1 MKQRFISSVQIIS
14 LLSLTTVCL
23 SGQSFPGKPKII
35 RCRSLEKET
44 FSCWWKPGSDGGLP
58 TNYSLFYSKDSE
70 EKIYE
75 CPDYRTSGPNS
86 CYFDKKHT
94 NHRTTYNIT
103 VMATNEIG
111 SNSSDPQY
119 VDVTC
124 IVQPD
129 SPVDLSLETKTAAG
143 ITYLC
148 AKWFPPPLANVSSNW
163 HAYHYEL
170 RLKPEEEEEWET
182 IPVGV
187 QTQYEVMRLNAGLK
201 YGVQVR
207 CMLDCGEWSEWSP
220 ERQIQ
225 IPSGQ
230 SPPEKPAII
239 KCRSPEKETFTCW
252 WKPGSD
258 GGHPTNYTLLYSK
271 EGEEQIYECP
281 DYRTAGPNSCYFD
294 KKHTSFWTI
303 YNITVKATNKMGS
316 NISDPHYVDVT
327 YIVQP
332 DPPVNVTLE
341 LKKPINRKPYL
352 VLTWFPPPLADVRS
366 GWLTLEYELRLKP
379 EEGEEW
385 ETIFV
390 GQQTQYKM
398 FSLNPGKKYI
408 VQIHCKPDHH
418 GSWSEWSS
426 EKYIQIPS
434 DFRVKD
440 MIVWIIVGVLSSFI
454 CLIMSWTMV
463 LKGYRMIAFILP
475 PVPGPK
481 IKGIDTHL
489 LETGKS
495 EELLSALDCHGF
507 PPTSDCEEL
516 LIEYLEVEDSE
527 DQQLMQSHNNGH
539 PSKNTQM
546 TSKETD
552 SDSGRGSCDSPSLL
566 SEKCRESRTLPS
578 KLPAQDVRDVHENN
592 AGKRGWET
600 QCMASSEEKA
610 LPFNTAGTKS
620 STWPAAQLPNIHP
633 SIFAYHSTV
642 DAHKIT
648 LSTTN
653 VSVAPVL
660 EGNEEKHQSQYFT
673 TETLCEENLEKQRE
687 MENMHSKNDQST
699 IQVKQ
704 NRLNE
709 KSSFL
714 NAKLMDYVEVH
725 KVRQDEEP
733 AVLLKH
739 KENSGKI
746 EKYTVPGTSKE
757 YTKVSTVVDHNILVL
772 MPESR
777 AQHTP
782 VSQEPAKETSQNLQQ
797 GQVEKNMSYCLTAP
811 NECKREASGSEYMD
825 PSSFMPAFK

>member
-1 MKQRFISSVQIIS
+1 MKQKLTSSVQII
-14 LLSLTTVCL
+14 LLLALSAVGLT
-23 SGQSFPGKPKII
+23 GQSCPGKPKII
-35 RCRSLEKET
+35 RCRSVEKET

-58 TNYSLFYSKDSE
+58 SNYTLFYSKDSE

-86 CYFDKKHT
+86 CYFDKNHT
-94 NHRTTYNIT
+94 NPWTTYNIT

-119 VDVTC
+119 VDVTS

-129 SPVDLSLETKTAAG
+129 APVNLSLETKTSAS
-143 ITYLC
+143 IMYLW
-148 AKWFPPPLANVSSNW
+148 AKWSPPPLADVSSNS
-163 HAYHYEL
+163 HVYHYEL
-170 RLKPEEEEEWET
+170 RLKPEEKEEWET
-182 IPVGV
+182 VSVGV
-187 QTQYEVMRLNAGLK
+187 QTQYKEIRLQTGVK
-201 YGVQVR
+201 YVVQVR
-207 CMLDCGEWSEWSP
+207 CMLDLGEWSEWSS
-220 ERQIQ
+220 ERRIL
-225 IPSGQ
+225 IPNGE
-230 SPPEKPAII
+230 SPPEKPTIT

-271 EGEEQIYECP
+271 EGEEQVYECP
-281 DYRTAGPNSCYFD
+281 DYRTAGPNSCFFD

-303 YNITVKATNKMGS
+303 YNITVRATNEMGS
-316 NISDPHYVDVT
+316 NVSDPHYVDVT

-352 VLTWFPPPLADVRS
+352 VLTWSPPPLADVRS

-385 ETIFV
+385 ETNFKNKSNLRLFLHADYAYV
-390 GQQTQYKM
+390 RCV
-398 FSLNPGKKYI
+398 SLNNS
-408 VQIHCKPDHH
+408 VC
-418 GSWSEWSS
+418 SL
-426 EKYIQIPS
+426 

-440 MIVWIIVGVLSSFI
+440 MVVWIIVGVLSSLI

-495 EELLSALDCHGF
+495 EELLSALGCHGF

-527 DQQLMQSHNNGH
+527 DQQLMPSHDNGH
-539 PSKNTQM
+539 PSKNTKM
-546 TSKETD
+546 TPKETD

-566 SEKCRESRTLPS
+566 PEKCGKSHALPS
-578 KLPAQDVRDVHENN
+578 TLQTQDVRDVQENKG
-592 AGKRGWET
+592 GKRSWET
-600 QCMASSEEKA
+600 QCIASEQKTLLCNNES
-610 LPFNTAGTKS
+610 TKS
-620 STWPAAQLPNIHP
+620 STWPTAQLPNNQLP
-633 SIFAYHSTV
+633 MFAYHSTV
-642 DAHKIT
+642 DAPKIT
-648 LSTTN
+648 LSTTTVN
-653 VSVAPVL
+653 IAPVL
-660 EGNEEKHQSQYFT
+660 VGNEEKHQSQYPT
-673 TETLCEENLEKQRE
+673 TETVHDDMEKQRE
-687 MENMHSKNDQST
+687 MDNLHSKTDKT
-699 IQVKQ
+699 PVQVKQ
-704 NRLNE
+704 NKPKD
-709 KSSFL
+709 KSPFL
-714 NAKLMDYVEVH
+714 NPKLMDYVEVH
-725 KVRQDEEP
+725 KIRQDEEP

-739 KENSGKI
+739 KENSGKT

-772 MPESR
+772 MPDSR
-777 AQHTP
+777 IQHTF
-782 VSQEPAKETSQNLQQ
+782 VSQERAMEMSQNLQQ
-797 GQVEKNMSYCLTAP
+797 GQAEKNMSYCLTVP
-811 NECKREASGSEYMD
+811 SECKRETSGSEYMD
-825 PSSFMPAFK
+825 PSSFMPSFK

>member
-1 MKQRFISSVQIIS
+1 MKQKLTSSVQIIFLFALS
-14 LLSLTTVCL
+14 AVSLT
-23 SGQSFPGKPKII
+23 GQSYPGKPKII

-58 TNYSLFYSKDSE
+58 TNYTLFYSKDSE

-75 CPDYRTSGPNS
+75 CPDYQTSGPSS
-86 CYFDKKHT
+86 CYFDKNHT
-94 NHRTTYNIT
+94 NPWTTYNIT

-119 VDVTC
+119 VDVTS

-129 SPVDLSLETKTAAG
+129 APVNLSLETKTSAN
-143 ITYLC
+143 IMYLW
-148 AKWFPPPLANVSSNW
+148 AKWSPPPEADVSFNS
-163 HAYHYEL
+163 HVYHYEL
-170 RLKPEEEEEWET
+170 RLKPEEKEEWET
-182 IPVGV
+182 ISVGV
-187 QTQYEVMRLNAGLK
+187 QTQYKVMRLQAGVK
-201 YGVQVR
+201 YVVQVR
-207 CMLDCGEWSEWSP
+207 CMLDLGEWSEWSSK
-220 ERQIQ
+220 RHIQ
-225 IPSGQ
+225 IPNGE
-230 SPPEKPAII
+230 SPPEKPTII

-271 EGEEQIYECP
+271 EGEEQVYECP
-281 DYRTAGPNSCYFD
+281 DYRTAGRNSCYFD

-303 YNITVKATNKMGS
+303 YNITVRATNKMGS

-341 LKKPINRKPYL
+341 LKKPLNRKPYL
-352 VLTWFPPPLADVRS
+352 VLTWSPPPLADVRS

-426 EKYIQIPS
+426 EKYIQIPT

-440 MIVWIIVGVLSSFI
+440 MVVWIVVGVLSSLI

-463 LKGYRMIAFILP
+463 LKGYRMVAFILP

-495 EELLSALDCHGF
+495 EELLSALGCHGF

-527 DQQLMQSHNNGH
+527 DQQLMPSHDNGH
-539 PSKNTQM
+539 PSKNARM
-546 TSKETD
+546 IPKETD

-566 SEKCRESRTLPS
+566 SEKCRECHTLPS
-578 KLPAQDVRDVHENN
+578 TLQIQGVRDVQENKG
-592 AGKRGWET
+592 GKRSWET
-600 QCMASSEEKA
+600 QCAASEQKILLLNNES
-610 LPFNTAGTKS
+610 TKS
-620 STWPAAQLPNIHP
+620 STWPAAQLPNNQP
-633 SIFAYHSTV
+633 PMFAYHSTV
-642 DAHKIT
+642 DAHKIA
-648 LSTTN
+648 LNTTN
-653 VSVAPVL
+653 VNIAPVL
-660 EGNEEKHQSQYFT
+660 VGNEEKHQSQYPI
-673 TETLCEENLEKQRE
+673 TETVHNDMGKQRE
-687 MENMHSKNDQST
+687 MDNFHSKTDQT
-699 IQVKQ
+699 TVQVKQ
-704 NRLNE
+704 NRPND
-709 KSSFL
+709 KSPFL
-714 NAKLMDYVEVH
+714 NPKLMDYVEVH
-725 KVRQDEEP
+725 KVRQDEDP

-739 KENSGKI
+739 KENGGKN

-757 YTKVSTVVDHNILVL
+757 YTKVSTVVDHNIIVL
-772 MPESR
+772 MPDSCI
-777 AQHTP
+777 QHTS
-782 VSQEPAKETSQNLQQ
+782 VSQEPAMEMSRNLQQ
-797 GQVEKNMSYCLTAP
+797 GQAEKNMSYCLTVP
-811 NECKREASGSEYMD
+811 SECKRETTASEYMD
-825 PSSFMPAFK
+825 PSSFMPSFK

>member
-1 MKQRFISSVQIIS
+1 MKQKLISSVQII
-14 LLSLTTVCL
+14 LLHAVAVMGLT
-23 SGQSFPGKPKII
+23 GQSFPGKPKII

-58 TNYSLFYSKDSE
+58 TNYTLFYSKDSE

-75 CPDYRTSGPNS
+75 CPDYRTSGLNS
-86 CYFDKKHT
+86 CYFDKNHT
-94 NHRTTYNIT
+94 NPWTTYNIT

-119 VDVTC
+119 VDVTY

-129 SPVDLSLETKTAAG
+129 APVNLSLEKKTSAG
-143 ITYLC
+143 IVYLW
-148 AKWFPPPLANVSSNW
+148 AKWSPPLADTSSNS
-163 HAYHYEL
+163 HAYRYEL
-170 RLKPEEEEEWET
+170 RLKPEEKEEWET

-187 QTQYEVMRLNAGLK
+187 ETRYKVIRLQAGAK
-201 YGVQVR
+201 YVVQVR
-207 CMLDCGEWSEWSP
+207 CKLDLGEWSEWSS
-220 ERQIQ
+220 ERCIQ
-225 IPSGQ
+225 IPNGE
-230 SPPEKPAII
+230 SPPEKPTII

-271 EGEEQIYECP
+271 EGEEQVYECP

-303 YNITVKATNKMGS
+303 YNITVKATNEMGS

-341 LKKPINRKPYL
+341 VKKTINRKPYL
-352 VLTWFPPPLADVRS
+352 VLTWSPPPLADVRS
-366 GWLTLEYELRLKP
+366 GWLTLEYELRLKS

-385 ETIFV
+385 EVRIDKVVIFHCV
-390 GQQTQYKM
+390 HFVLIILALQQIVTSHLIRCT
-398 FSLNPGKKYI
+398 SLNNS
-408 VQIHCKPDHH
+408 VCFL
-418 GSWSEWSS
+418 
-426 EKYIQIPS
+426 

-440 MIVWIIVGVLSSFI
+440 MIVWIIVGVLSSLI

-495 EELLSALDCHGF
+495 EELLSALGCHGF

-527 DQQLMQSHNNGH
+527 DQQLMPSHHNGH
-539 PSKNTQM
+539 PSKNAKM
-546 TSKETD
+546 TPKETD

-566 SEKCRESRTLPS
+566 SEKCRESCALQTTLQTQEVGD
-578 KLPAQDVRDVHENN
+578 AQENN
-592 AGKRGWET
+592 EGKMSWET
-600 QCMASSEEKA
+600 QCIVSERKT
-610 LPFNTAGTKS
+610 LPSNNESTKS
-620 STWPAAQLPNIHP
+620 STWPAAQLPNNQP
-633 SIFAYHSTV
+633 PMFAYHSTV

-648 LSTTN
+648 LNNTN
-653 VSVAPVL
+653 AKTAPFLV
-660 EGNEEKHQSQYFT
+660 GSEEKHQSQYFI
-673 TETLCEENLEKQRE
+673 TETAHDNMEKQRE
-687 MENMHSKNDQST
+687 MENLHSKT
-699 IQVKQ
+699 TTVLVKQ
-704 NRLNE
+704 NRPND
-709 KSSFL
+709 KPPFL
-714 NAKLMDYVEVH
+714 NAKVMDYVEVH
-725 KVRQDEEP
+725 KVRQDEQP

-739 KENSGKI
+739 KENSGKT
-746 EKYTVPGTSKE
+746 EKYTIPGTSKE
-757 YTKVSTVVDHNILVL
+757 YTKVSTVVNHNILVL
-772 MPESR
+772 MPDSR
-777 AQHTP
+777 IQHIP
-782 VSQEPAKETSQNLQQ
+782 VFQEPARATSQDLQQ
-797 GQVEKNMSYCLTAP
+797 GQAEKNVSYHLTAP
-811 NECKREASGSEYMD
+811 SKCKRETNGSDYMD
-825 PSSFMPAFK
+825 PSSFMPSFK

>member
-1 MKQRFISSVQIIS
+1 MKQKFISSVHII
-14 LLSLTTVCL
+14 LLLALTAVGLT
-23 SGQSFPGKPKII
+23 GQSYPGKPKII

-58 TNYSLFYSKDSE
+58 TNYTLFYSKDSE
-70 EKIYE
+70 GKTYQ

-86 CYFDKKHT
+86 CYFDKNHT
-94 NHRTTYNIT
+94 NPWTTYNIT

-119 VDVTC
+119 VDVTS

-129 SPVDLSLETKTAAG
+129 APVNLSLETKTSASVM
-143 ITYLC
+143 YLW
-148 AKWFPPPLANVSSNW
+148 AKWSPPPLADVSSNSQV
-163 HAYHYEL
+163 YHYEL
-170 RLKPEEEEEWET
+170 RLKPEEKEEWET
-182 IPVGV
+182 ISVGA
-187 QTQYEVMRLNAGLK
+187 QTQYKVIRLQPGVK
-201 YGVQVR
+201 YVVQVR
-207 CMLDCGEWSEWSP
+207 CMLDLGEWSEWSS
-220 ERQIQ
+220 ERSIQ
-225 IPSGQ
+225 IPNGQ
-230 SPPEKPAII
+230 SPPEKPTII

-258 GGHPTNYTLLYSK
+258 GGRPTNYTLLYSK
-271 EGEEQIYECP
+271 EGEEQVYECP

-303 YNITVKATNKMGS
+303 YNITVRATNEMGS
-316 NISDPHYVDVT
+316 NVSDPHYVDVT

-332 DPPVNVTLE
+332 DPPVNVILE

-352 VLTWFPPPLADVRS
+352 VLTWSPPPLADVRS

-426 EKYIQIPS
+426 EKYIQIPT

-440 MIVWIIVGVLSSFI
+440 MVVWIVVGVLSSLI

-495 EELLSALDCHGF
+495 EELLSALGCHGF

-527 DQQLMQSHNNGH
+527 DQQLMPSHDNGH
-539 PSKNTQM
+539 PSKNAKTIP
-546 TSKETD
+546 KETD

-566 SEKCRESRTLPS
+566 SEKCRESHTLPS
-578 KLPAQDVRDVHENN
+578 TLPTQDIRDVQENEE
-592 AGKRGWET
+592 GKRSWET
-600 QCMASSEEKA
+600 QCIASEQKILLLNKES
-610 LPFNTAGTKS
+610 TKS
-620 STWPAAQLPNIHP
+620 STWPAAQLPNNQP
-633 SIFAYHSTV
+633 PMFAYHSTV

-653 VSVAPVL
+653 VNTAPVL
-660 EGNEEKHQSQYFT
+660 VGNEEKRQAQYPV
-673 TETLCEENLEKQRE
+673 TETVHDDIEKQRE
-687 MENMHSKNDQST
+687 MKNLHSNTDQT
-699 IQVKQ
+699 TVQVQQ
-704 NRLNE
+704 NRPND
-709 KSSFL
+709 KSPFL
-714 NAKLMDYVEVH
+714 NPKLMDYVEVH

-739 KENSGKI
+739 KENSGKT
-746 EKYTVPGTSKE
+746 EKYTLPGTSKE

-772 MPESR
+772 MPDSR
-777 AQHTP
+777 IQHTF
-782 VSQEPAKETSQNLQQ
+782 VSQEPAIEMAQNLQQ
-797 GQVEKNMSYCLTAP
+797 GQAEKNMSYCLTVP
-811 NECKREASGSEYMD
+811 RECKRETSGSEYMD
-825 PSSFMPAFK
+825 PSSFMPSFK

>member
-1 MKQRFISSVQIIS
+1 
-14 LLSLTTVCL
+14 
-23 SGQSFPGKPKII
+23 
-35 RCRSLEKET
+35 
-44 FSCWWKPGSDGGLP
+44 
-58 TNYSLFYSKDSE
+58 
-70 EKIYE
+70 
-75 CPDYRTSGPNS
+75 
-86 CYFDKKHT
+86 
-94 NHRTTYNIT
+94 
-103 VMATNEIG
+103 MATNEIG

-119 VDVTC
+119 VDVTS

-129 SPVDLSLETKTAAG
+129 APVNLSLETKTSAS
-143 ITYLC
+143 ITYMW
-148 AKWFPPPLANVSSNW
+148 AKWSPPPLADVSSNSSV
-163 HAYHYEL
+163 YKYEL
-170 RLKPEEEEEWET
+170 RLKPEEKEEWET
-182 IPVGV
+182 ISVGV
-187 QTQYEVMRLNAGLK
+187 QTQYKVMRLQAGVK
-201 YGVQVR
+201 YVVQVR
-207 CMLDCGEWSEWSP
+207 CMLDLGEWSEWSS
-220 ERQIQ
+220 ERRID
-225 IPSGQ
+225 IPNGE
-230 SPPEKPAII
+230 SPPEKPTII

-271 EGEEQIYECP
+271 EGEEQVYECP

-303 YNITVKATNKMGS
+303 YNITVRATNEMGS

-352 VLTWFPPPLADVRS
+352 VLTWSPPPLADVRS
-366 GWLTLEYELRLKP
+366 GWLTLEYELQLKP

-426 EKYIQIPS
+426 EKYIQIPA

-440 MIVWIIVGVLSSFI
+440 MVVWIIVGVLSSLT
-454 CLIMSWTMV
+454 CLIMSWAMV

-495 EELLSALDCHGF
+495 EELLSALGCHGF

-527 DQQLMQSHNNGH
+527 DQQLMPSHDNDH
-539 PSKNTQM
+539 PSKNAKM
-546 TSKETD
+546 TPKETD

-566 SEKCRESRTLPS
+566 SEKCRESHALPS
-578 KLPAQDVRDVHENN
+578 TLQTQDVRDVQKNKG
-592 AGKRGWET
+592 GKRSWEA
-600 QCMASSEEKA
+600 QCIASEHKI
-610 LPFNTAGTKS
+610 LLFNESTKS
-620 STWPAAQLPNIHP
+620 STWPAAQLPNNQP
-633 SIFAYHSTV
+633 PMFAYHSTV

-648 LSTTN
+648 LNTTN
-653 VSVAPVL
+653 VHIASVLV
-660 EGNEEKHQSQYFT
+660 GNEEKHQSQYPI
-673 TETLCEENLEKQRE
+673 TEIVHDNMEKKRDTNL
-687 MENMHSKNDQST
+687 HSKTDQNT
-699 IQVKQ
+699 IQIKQ
-704 NRLNE
+704 NRPND

-714 NAKLMDYVEVH
+714 NSKLMDYVEVH

-739 KENSGKI
+739 KENSGKT
-746 EKYTVPGTSKE
+746 EKYTVPGTNKE

-772 MPESR
+772 MPDSR
-777 AQHTP
+777 IQHTS
-782 VSQEPAKETSQNLQQ
+782 VSQEPAMEMSQNLQQ
-797 GQVEKNMSYCLTAP
+797 GQAQKNMSYCLTVP
-811 NECKREASGSEYMD
+811 SEYKRETSGSEYMD
-825 PSSFMPAFK
+825 PPSFMPFFK

>member
-1 MKQRFISSVQIIS
+1 MKQKLTSSVQII
-14 LLSLTTVCL
+14 LLLALTAVGLT
-23 SGQSFPGKPKII
+23 GQSYPGKPKII

-58 TNYSLFYSKDSE
+58 TNYTLFYSKDSE

-86 CYFDKKHT
+86 CYFDKTHT
-94 NHRTTYNIT
+94 NPWTTYNIT

-111 SNSSDPQY
+111 INSSDPQY
-119 VDVTC
+119 VDVTS

-129 SPVDLSLETKTAAG
+129 APVNLSLETKTSAS
-143 ITYLC
+143 IMYLW
-148 AKWFPPPLANVSSNW
+148 ARWSPPPLPDVSSNS
-163 HAYHYEL
+163 HVYHYEL
-170 RLKPEEEEEWET
+170 RLKPEEKKEWET
-182 IPVGV
+182 VSVGV
-187 QTQYEVMRLNAGLK
+187 QTQYKVIRLQAGVK
-201 YGVQVR
+201 YVVQVR
-207 CMLDCGEWSEWSP
+207 CVLDLGEWSEWSS
-220 ERQIQ
+220 ERRIQ
-225 IPSGQ
+225 IPNGE
-230 SPPEKPAII
+230 SPPEKPTIT

-258 GGHPTNYTLLYSK
+258 GGCPTNYTLLYSK
-271 EGEEQIYECP
+271 EGEEQVYECP

-303 YNITVKATNKMGS
+303 YNITVRATNEMGS
-316 NISDPHYVDVT
+316 NVSDPHYVDVT

-352 VLTWFPPPLADVRS
+352 VLTWSPPPLADVRS
-366 GWLTLEYELRLKP
+366 GWLTLEYELQLKP

-426 EKYIQIPS
+426 EKYIQIPP

-440 MIVWIIVGVLSSFI
+440 MVVWIVVGVLSSLV

-495 EELLSALDCHGF
+495 EELLTALGCHGF

-527 DQQLMQSHNNGH
+527 DQQLMPSHDNGH
-539 PSKNTQM
+539 PSKHAKM
-546 TSKETD
+546 ISKETD

-566 SEKCRESRTLPS
+566 SEKRRESRALPS
-578 KLPAQDVRDVHENN
+578 TLQTQDIRDAEENK
-592 AGKRGWET
+592 GGRRSWET
-600 QCMASSEEKA
+600 QCIASEQKI
-610 LPFNTAGTKS
+610 LLFNNESTKS
-620 STWPAAQLPNIHP
+620 STWPAAQLPNNQP
-633 SIFAYHSTV
+633 PMFAYHSTI

-653 VSVAPVL
+653 VNIAPVL
-660 EGNEEKHQSQYFT
+660 VGNEEKHQSQYPI
-673 TETLCEENLEKQRE
+673 TETVHDNMEKERE
-687 MENMHSKNDQST
+687 MEYLHSKTDQT
-699 IQVKQ
+699 TVQVKQ
-704 NRLNE
+704 SRPND
-709 KSSFL
+709 KSPFL
-714 NAKLMDYVEVH
+714 NPKLMDYVEVH
-725 KVRQDEEP
+725 KVRQDEET

-739 KENSGKI
+739 KENSGKT

-772 MPESR
+772 IPDSR
-777 AQHTP
+777 IQHTF
-782 VSQEPAKETSQNLQQ
+782 VSQEPTMEMAQTLQQ
-797 GQVEKNMSYCLTAP
+797 GQAEKNMGYCLP
-811 NECKREASGSEYMD
+811 VPSECSRETSGSEYMD
-825 PSSFMPAFK
+825 PSSFMPSFK

>member
-1 MKQRFISSVQIIS
+1 MKQKLMASIQII
-14 LLSLTTVCL
+14 LLLALTAVHLT
-23 SGQSFPGKPKII
+23 GQSYPGKPKII
-35 RCRSLEKET
+35 RCRSLEIET
-44 FSCWWKPGSDGGLP
+44 FSCWWKPGSDGGFH
-58 TNYSLFYSKDSE
+58 TNYTLFYSKDSE

-86 CYFDKKHT
+86 CYFDKNHT
-94 NHRTTYNIT
+94 NLWTTYNVT

-119 VDVTC
+119 VDVTS

-129 SPVDLSLETKTAAG
+129 APVNLSLETKTSANLM
-143 ITYLC
+143 YLW
-148 AKWFPPPLANVSSNW
+148 AKWSPPPLAEVFSNSRV
-163 HAYHYEL
+163 YHYEL
-170 RLKPEEEEEWET
+170 RLKPEEKKEWET
-182 IPVGV
+182 IFVGV
-187 QTQYEVMRLNAGLK
+187 QTQYKVMSLQAGVK
-201 YGVQVR
+201 YIVQVR
-207 CMLDCGEWSEWSP
+207 CMLDVGKWSEWSS
-220 ERQIQ
+220 ERPIQ
-225 IPSGQ
+225 IPNGE
-230 SPPEKPAII
+230 SPPEKPTII

-271 EGEEQIYECP
+271 EGEEQVYECP

-303 YNITVKATNKMGS
+303 YNITVRANNQMGS
-316 NISDPHYVDVT
+316 NVSDPHYVDVT

-352 VLTWFPPPLADVRS
+352 VLTWSPPPLADVRS

-426 EKYIQIPS
+426 EKYIQIPT

-440 MIVWIIVGVLSSFI
+440 IVVWIIVGVLMSVI
-454 CLIMSWTMV
+454 CLIMSWAMV
-463 LKGYRMIAFILP
+463 WKGYRMIAFLLP

-495 EELLSALDCHGF
+495 EELLSALGCHGF

-527 DQQLMQSHNNGH
+527 DQQLMPSRDSGH
-539 PSKNTQM
+539 PSKNSKM
-546 TSKETD
+546 MPKETD

-566 SEKCRESRTLPS
+566 SEKCKGSHALPS
-578 KLPAQDVRDVHENN
+578 TLQTQDIRGVQENTG
-592 AGKRGWET
+592 GKGSWET
-600 QCMASSEEKA
+600 QPVASEEKM
-610 LPFNTAGTKS
+610 LLFNNESTKS
-620 STWPAAQLPNIHP
+620 STWPAAQLPNSQP
-633 SIFAYHSTV
+633 PLFAYHSTV
-642 DAHKIT
+642 DALKVT
-648 LSTTN
+648 LRTTN
-653 VSVAPVL
+653 VNIAPVL
-660 EGNEEKHQSQYFT
+660 VGNEDKCWSQYLV
-673 TETLCEENLEKQRE
+673 TEAVHGNREKQRE
-687 MENMHSKNDQST
+687 MENLHSKTDQT
-699 IQVKQ
+699 IMQVKQ
-704 NRLNE
+704 NRPNE
-709 KSSFL
+709 KSPFL
-714 NAKLMDYVEVH
+714 HPELMDYVEVH

-739 KENSGKI
+739 KENCGKT
-746 EKYTVPGTSKE
+746 EKDTVPGTSKE

-772 MPESR
+772 MPDSR
-777 AQHTP
+777 IQHTS
-782 VSQEPAKETSQNLQQ
+782 VSQEPATEMSQNLWQSPA
-797 GQVEKNMSYCLTAP
+797 EKNTSYCLTVP
-811 NECKREASGSEYMD
+811 SESKRETSGSEYMD
-825 PSSFMPAFK
+825 PSSFMPSFK

>member
-1 MKQRFISSVQIIS
+1 MKQDLISSVQII
-14 LLSLTTVCL
+14 LFLPLTTVGL
-23 SGQSFPGKPKII
+23 AGQSFPGKPKII

-58 TNYSLFYSKDSE
+58 TNYTLFYSKDSE
-70 EKIYE
+70 EEIYE

-86 CYFDKKHT
+86 CYFNKNHT
-94 NHRTTYNIT
+94 SPWTTFNIT
-103 VMATNEIG
+103 VTATNEIG

-119 VDVTC
+119 VDVTS
-124 IVQPD
+124 IVQPG
-129 SPVDLSLETKTAAG
+129 SPVNLTLETKRSAN
-143 ITYLC
+143 IMYLW
-148 AKWFPPPLANVSSNW
+148 AKWSPPLLADASSN
-163 HAYHYEL
+163 HLYHYEL
-170 RLKPEEEEEWET
+170 RIKPEEKEEWET
-182 IPVGV
+182 ISVGV
-187 QTQYEVMRLNAGLK
+187 QTQCKINRLNAGMR
-201 YGVQVR
+201 YVVQVR
-207 CMLDCGEWSEWSP
+207 CTLDPGEWSEWSS
-220 ERQIQ
+220 ERHIL

-230 SPPEKPAII
+230 SPPEKPTII

-252 WKPGSD
+252 WKPGLD

-271 EGEEQIYECP
+271 EGEEQVYECP

-303 YNITVKATNKMGS
+303 YNITVRATNEMGS
-316 NISDPHYVDVT
+316 NSSDPHYVDVT

-352 VLTWFPPPLADVRS
+352 VLTWSPPPLADVRS

-408 VQIHCKPDHH
+408 IQIHCKPDHH

-426 EKYIQIPS
+426 ENYIQIPN

-440 MIVWIIVGVLSSFI
+440 MIVWIVLGVLSSLI

-463 LKGYRMIAFILP
+463 LKGYRMITFILP

-495 EELLSALDCHGF
+495 EELLSALGCHGF

-527 DQQLMQSHNNGH
+527 DQQLMPSHDNGH
-539 PSKNTQM
+539 PSKNAKITR
-546 TSKETD
+546 KETD

-566 SEKCRESRTLPS
+566 SEKCRETCALPPV
-578 KLPAQDVRDVHENN
+578 LQTQEVRDVQEKK
-592 AGKRGWET
+592 AAKRSWET
-600 QCMASSEEKA
+600 QYVASERKA
-610 LPFNTAGTKS
+610 LLSNSESAKS
-620 STWPAAQLPNIHP
+620 STWPAVQLPNSQP
-633 SIFAYHSTV
+633 PMFAYHSIV

-648 LSTTN
+648 LNTTN
-653 VSVAPVL
+653 TNVAAVL
-660 EGNEEKHQSQYFT
+660 VEDEEEHQSQCSL
-673 TETLCEENLEKQRE
+673 TETIPGEMEKQGE
-687 MENMHSKNDQST
+687 MENLHSKTEQT
-699 IQVKQ
+699 TAQVKQ
-704 NRLNE
+704 NRSNE
-709 KSSFL
+709 RLPFL
-714 NAKLMDYVEVH
+714 DAALMDYVEVH
-725 KVRQDEEP
+725 KVIRQDEEP

-746 EKYTVPGTSKE
+746 EKYTISGASKE
-757 YTKVSTVVDHNILVL
+757 YTKVSTVMDHNILVL
-772 MPESR
+772 MPDSR
-777 AQHTP
+777 VPHTP
-782 VSQEPAKETSQNLQQ
+782 ASQEPAKETSQSLQQ

-811 NECKREASGSEYMD
+811 SDCKRETGGSEYMD
-825 PSSFMPAFK
+825 PSSFMPSFK

>member
-1 MKQRFISSVQIIS
+1 MKQKLTSSVPVI
-14 LLSLTTVCL
+14 LLLVLAAVGLT
-23 SGQSFPGKPKII
+23 GQSYPGKPKII

-58 TNYSLFYSKDSE
+58 TNYTLFYSKDSE
-70 EKIYE
+70 EKFYE

-86 CYFDKKHT
+86 CYFDKNHT
-94 NHRTTYNIT
+94 NPWTTYNIT

-119 VDVTC
+119 VDVTS

-129 SPVDLSLETKTAAG
+129 APVNLSLETKTSTS
-143 ITYLC
+143 IMYLW
-148 AKWFPPPLANVSSNW
+148 AKWSPPPLADVSPNS
-163 HAYHYEL
+163 HVYHYEL
-170 RLKPEEEEEWET
+170 RLKPEEKEEWET
-182 IPVGV
+182 ISVGE
-187 QTQYEVMRLNAGLK
+187 QTQYKVVMLQAGVK
-201 YGVQVR
+201 YAVQVR
-207 CMLDCGEWSEWSP
+207 CMLDLGEWSEWST
-220 ERQIQ
+220 ERCIQ
-225 IPSGQ
+225 LPNGQ
-230 SPPEKPAII
+230 SPPEKPTII

-252 WKPGSD
+252 WKPGAD
-258 GGHPTNYTLLYSK
+258 GGHSTNYTLLYSK
-271 EGEEQIYECP
+271 EGEEQVYECP

-303 YNITVKATNKMGS
+303 YNITVRATNEMGS
-316 NISDPHYVDVT
+316 NVSDPHYVDVT

-352 VLTWFPPPLADVRS
+352 VLTWSPPPLADVRS

-385 ETIFV
+385 ETVFV

-426 EKYIQIPS
+426 ENYIQIPT
-434 DFRVKD
+434 DFRIKD
-440 MIVWIIVGVLSSFI
+440 MVVWIVVGVLSSLI

-489 LETGKS
+489 LERGKS
-495 EELLSALDCHGF
+495 EELLSALGCHGF

-527 DQQLMQSHNNGH
+527 DQQLMPSHANGH
-539 PSKNTQM
+539 PSKNAKLM
-546 TSKETD
+546 PKETD
-552 SDSGRGSCDSPSLL
+552 SDSGRGSCDSPPLL
-566 SEKCRESRTLPS
+566 FEKCRESCTLPS
-578 KLPAQDVRDVHENN
+578 TLQTQEGRNIQENK
-592 AGKRGWET
+592 GGRRSWQT
-600 QCMASSEEKA
+600 QCIASEQKI
-610 LPFNTAGTKS
+610 LLFNNENPKS
-620 STWPAAQLPNIHP
+620 STWPAAQLPNNQP
-633 SIFAYHSTV
+633 PFFAYHSIV
-642 DAHKIT
+642 DAHEMR
-648 LSTTN
+648 LSSTN
-653 VSVAPVL
+653 VNIAPVL
-660 EGNEEKHQSQYFT
+660 VGNEEKKQPQYPMA
-673 TETLCEENLEKQRE
+673 ETVHNGMEKQRQ
-687 MENMHSKNDQST
+687 MENLHSKMDQT
-699 IQVKQ
+699 AVQFKQ
-704 NRLNE
+704 NRPDD
-709 KSSFL
+709 KSPFL
-714 NAKLMDYVEVH
+714 NPELMDYVEVH

-739 KENSGKI
+739 KLNNGMTQ
-746 EKYTVPGTSKE
+746 KYTVPGNSKE

-772 MPESR
+772 MPDSR
-777 AQHTP
+777 IQHIS
-782 VSQEPAKETSQNLQQ
+782 VSQEPAMETSQSLQQ
-797 GQVEKNMSYCLTAP
+797 GPAEKNRSYCVTVP
-811 NECKREASGSEYMD
+811 NEGKRETGGSEYMD
-825 PSSFMPAFK
+825 PSSFMPSFK

>member
-1 MKQRFISSVQIIS
+1 MKQKLMSSIQII
-14 LLSLTTVCL
+14 LLLPLTAMGLT
-23 SGQSFPGKPKII
+23 GQSYPGKPKII

-58 TNYSLFYSKDSE
+58 TNYTLFYSKDSE

-86 CYFDKKHT
+86 CYFNKNHT
-94 NHRTTYNIT
+94 NPWTTYNIT
-103 VMATNEIG
+103 VTATNEIG

-119 VDVTC
+119 VDVTS
-124 IVQPD
+124 IVQPG
-129 SPVDLSLETKTAAG
+129 SPVNLTLEAKTSAS
-143 ITYLC
+143 ITYLW
-148 AKWFPPPLANVSSNW
+148 AKWSPPPLADASSNS
-163 HAYHYEL
+163 HVYHYEL
-170 RLKPEEEEEWET
+170 RLKPEEKEEWQET
-182 IPVGV
+182 IPVGM
-187 QTQYEVMRLNAGLK
+187 QTQYKVSRLNPGMR
-201 YGVQVR
+201 YVVQVR
-207 CMLDCGEWSEWSP
+207 CMLDLGEWSEWSS
-220 ERQIQ
+220 EKSIQ
-225 IPSGQ
+225 IPSEEL
-230 SPPEKPAII
+230 PPEKPTII

-258 GGHPTNYTLLYSK
+258 GGRPTNYTLLYSK
-271 EGEEQIYECP
+271 EGEEQVYECP

-303 YNITVKATNKMGS
+303 YNITVRATNEIGS
-316 NISDPHYVDVT
+316 NSSDPHYVDVT

-341 LKKPINRKPYL
+341 LKKPMNRKPYL
-352 VLTWFPPPLADVRS
+352 VLTWSPPPLADVRS

-426 EKYIQIPS
+426 EKYIQIPN

-440 MIVWIIVGVLSSFI
+440 MIVWIIVGVLSSLI

-495 EELLSALDCHGF
+495 EELLSALGCHGF

-527 DQQLMQSHNNGH
+527 DQQLMPSHSNGN
-539 PSKNTQM
+539 PSKKGKT
-546 TSKETD
+546 TPKETD

-566 SEKCRESRTLPS
+566 SEKCRESHALPS
-578 KLPAQDVRDVHENN
+578 TLQTQDVRDVQENK
-592 AGKRGWET
+592 AVKRSWET
-600 QCMASSEEKA
+600 QCVASERKTLLSNSES
-610 LPFNTAGTKS
+610 TKS
-620 STWPAAQLPNIHP
+620 STWPAAQLPDNQP
-633 SIFAYHSTV
+633 PMFAYHSTV
-642 DAHKIT
+642 DARKIT
-648 LSTTN
+648 LITTN
-653 VSVAPVL
+653 VNVAPVL
-660 EGNEEKHQSQYFT
+660 VENEEKHQSRYSV
-673 TETLCEENLEKQRE
+673 TETVPGDMEEQGE
-687 MENMHSKNDQST
+687 MENLHSKTEQT
-699 IQVKQ
+699 AVQVKQ
-704 NRLNE
+704 NRPNE
-709 KSSFL
+709 KSPFL
-714 NAKLMDYVEVH
+714 NGTLMDYVEVH
-725 KVRQDEEP
+725 KVKQDEEP

-739 KENSGKI
+739 KENSGKT
-746 EKYTVPGTSKE
+746 ENYTIPGTSKE

-772 MPESR
+772 MPDSR
-777 AQHTP
+777 VQHTP
-782 VSQEPAKETSQNLQQ
+782 MSQEPAKETSQNLQQ
-797 GQVEKNMSYCLTAP
+797 GQAEKNMSYCLTAP
-811 NECKREASGSEYMD
+811 SDCKRETSGSEYMD
-825 PSSFMPAFK
+825 PSSFMPSFK

>member
-1 MKQRFISSVQIIS
+1 MKQKLTSPVQII
-14 LLSLTTVCL
+14 LLLDLTAMGLT
-23 SGQSFPGKPKII
+23 GQLYPGKPKII

-58 TNYSLFYSKDSE
+58 TNYTLFYSKDSE

-86 CYFDKKHT
+86 CYFDKNHT
-94 NHRTTYNIT
+94 NRWTTYNIT

-119 VDVTC
+119 VDVTS

-129 SPVDLSLETKTAAG
+129 APVNLSLETKTSAS
-143 ITYLC
+143 IIHLW
-148 AKWFPPPLANVSSNW
+148 AKWSPPPLADVSSNS
-163 HAYHYEL
+163 HVYHYDL
-170 RLKPEEEEEWET
+170 RLKPEEKEEWEK
-182 IPVGV
+182 ISVGV
-187 QTQYEVMRLNAGLK
+187 QTQYKVIRLQAGVK
-201 YGVQVR
+201 YVVQVR
-207 CMLDCGEWSEWSP
+207 CKLDLGEWSEWSS
-220 ERQIQ
+220 ERCIQ
-225 IPSGQ
+225 IPSGE
-230 SPPEKPAII
+230 SLPEKPTII

-271 EGEEQIYECP
+271 EGEEQVYECP

-303 YNITVKATNKMGS
+303 YNITVRATNEMGS
-316 NISDPHYVDVT
+316 SVSDPHYVDVT
-327 YIVQP
+327 YIVEP

-352 VLTWFPPPLADVRS
+352 VLTWSPPPLADVRS

-418 GSWSEWSS
+418 GSWSEWSP
-426 EKYIQIPS
+426 EKYIQIPA

-440 MIVWIIVGVLSSFI
+440 MVVWIVVGVLSSLV

-489 LETGKS
+489 LETGKP
-495 EELLSALDCHGF
+495 EELLSALGCHGF

-527 DQQLMQSHNNGH
+527 DQQLMPSHDNGH
-539 PSKNTQM
+539 PSKNAKM
-546 TSKETD
+546 IPKETD

-566 SEKCRESRTLPS
+566 SEKCRASCALPS
-578 KLPAQDVRDVHENN
+578 TLQTQDIRDAQENKG
-592 AGKRGWET
+592 GKRSWET
-600 QCMASSEEKA
+600 QCIASEQTILLSNNES
-610 LPFNTAGTKS
+610 TKS
-620 STWPAAQLPNIHP
+620 STWPAAQLPNDQP
-633 SIFAYHSTV
+633 PVFAYHSTA
-642 DAHKIT
+642 DAHRII

-653 VSVAPVL
+653 VNIAPVL
-660 EGNEEKHQSQYFT
+660 VGNEEKHQSQYPI
-673 TETLCEENLEKQRE
+673 TETVHDDMEKQRE
-687 MENMHSKNDQST
+687 MENLHSKRDQT
-699 IQVKQ
+699 AVQVKQ
-704 NRLNE
+704 NRPND
-709 KSSFL
+709 KSPFL
-714 NAKLMDYVEVH
+714 NPKLMDYVEVH

-739 KENSGKI
+739 KKNSGKT
-746 EKYTVPGTSKE
+746 EKYTIPGTSKE

-772 MPESR
+772 MPDSR
-777 AQHTP
+777 IQHTS
-782 VSQEPAKETSQNLQQ
+782 VSQEPAMETSQNLQQ
-797 GQVEKNMSYCLTAP
+797 GQAEKNMSYCLTVP
-811 NECKREASGSEYMD
+811 SECKRETSGSEYVD
-825 PSSFMPAFK
+825 PSSFMPSFK

>member
-1 MKQRFISSVQIIS
+1 MKQKTSSLQIILLLALTALS
-14 LLSLTTVCL
+14 LL
-23 SGQSFPGKPKII
+23 GQSYPGKPKII

-58 TNYSLFYSKDSE
+58 TNYTLFYSRDSE
-70 EKIYE
+70 EEIYE

-86 CYFDKKHT
+86 CYFDT
-94 NHRTTYNIT
+94 NPTPWTTYNIPVT
-103 VMATNEIG
+103 AHERFGVTAP
-111 SNSSDPQY
+111 DPPSMGF
-119 VDVTC
+119 
-124 IVQPD
+124 QPD
-129 SPVDLSLETKTAAG
+129 APVNLSLETKTSA
-143 ITYLC
+143 TNVPL
-148 AKWFPPPLANVSSNW
+148 AKWSPPPLAEARANSHV
-163 HAYHYEL
+163 YHYEL
-170 RLKPEEEEEWET
+170 RLKPEEKEEWET
-182 IPVGV
+182 ILLEV
-187 QTQYEVMRLNAGLK
+187 QTQYQVLRLQAGVK
-201 YGVQVR
+201 YVFRSLHVS
-207 CMLDCGEWSEWSP
+207 LGEWSEWMKDL
-220 ERQIQ
+220 Q
-225 IPSGQ
+225 IPNGE
-230 SPPEKPAII
+230 SPPEKPTII

-271 EGEEQIYECP
+271 EGEEQVYECP

-303 YNITVKATNKMGS
+303 YNITVRATNEMGS
-316 NISDPHYVDVT
+316 NFSDPHYVDVT

-341 LKKPINRKPYL
+341 LKKPMNRKPYL
-352 VLTWFPPPLADVRS
+352 VLTWSPPPLADVRS

-426 EKYIQIPS
+426 EKYIQIPT

-440 MIVWIIVGVLSSFI
+440 MVVWIVVGVLSSLI

-495 EELLSALDCHGF
+495 EELLSALGCHGF

-527 DQQLMQSHNNGH
+527 DQQLMPSHDSGH
-539 PSKNTQM
+539 PSKNTKM
-546 TSKETD
+546 ISKETD

-566 SEKCRESRTLPS
+566 SEKCRECRTLS
-578 KLPAQDVRDVHENN
+578 STLQTQDIRDVQENTG
-592 AGKRGWET
+592 GKTSWET
-600 QCMASSEEKA
+600 QCIASEQKILLLNNE
-610 LPFNTAGTKS
+610 TTKS
-620 STWPAAQLPNIHP
+620 STWPAAQLPNTQP
-633 SIFAYHSTV
+633 LFAYHSTV

-648 LSTTN
+648 LNTTN
-653 VSVAPVL
+653 VNIAPVL
-660 EGNEEKHQSQYFT
+660 VGNEEKHQSQYPI
-673 TETLCEENLEKQRE
+673 TETVHNMEKQRE
-687 MENMHSKNDQST
+687 MENLHSKTDQT
-699 IQVKQ
+699 TAQVKQ
-704 NRLNE
+704 NRPND
-709 KSSFL
+709 KSPFL
-714 NAKLMDYVEVH
+714 NPKLMDYVEVH
-725 KVRQDEEP
+725 KVRQDEQ

-739 KENSGKI
+739 KENSGKT
-746 EKYTVPGTSKE
+746 ENTVPGTSKE
-757 YTKVSTVVDHNILVL
+757 YTKVSTVVDHNIIVL
-772 MPESR
+772 MPDSCI
-777 AQHTP
+777 QHTS
-782 VSQEPAKETSQNLQQ
+782 VSQEPAMETSPNLQQ
-797 GQVEKNMSYCLTAP
+797 GQAEKNMSYCLTAP
-811 NECKREASGSEYMD
+811 SECKRETSGSEYMD
-825 PSSFMPAFK
+825 PSSFMPSFK

>member
-1 MKQRFISSVQIIS
+1 MKQKLTSSVKNI
-14 LLSLTTVCL
+14 LLLALTAMGLT
-23 SGQSFPGKPKII
+23 GQSYPGKPKII
-35 RCRSLEKET
+35 RCHSLDKET

-58 TNYSLFYSKDSE
+58 TNHTLFYSKHSE

-86 CYFDKKHT
+86 CYFDKNHT
-94 NHRTTYNIT
+94 NPWTTYNIT

-119 VDVTC
+119 VDVTS

-129 SPVDLSLETKTAAG
+129 APVNLSLETKTSASVM
-143 ITYLC
+143 YLW
-148 AKWFPPPLANVSSNW
+148 AKWSPPPLVDVSSNS
-163 HAYHYEL
+163 HVCHYEL
-170 RLKPEEEEEWET
+170 RLKPEENEEWET
-182 IPVGV
+182 ISVGV
-187 QTQYEVMRLNAGLK
+187 QTQYKVIMLQAGVR
-201 YGVQVR
+201 YVVQVR
-207 CMLDCGEWSEWSP
+207 CMLDLGEWSEWSS
-220 ERQIQ
+220 ERHIQ
-225 IPSGQ
+225 IPNGE
-230 SPPEKPAII
+230 SPPEKPTII

-258 GGHPTNYTLLYSK
+258 RGHPTNYTLLYSK
-271 EGEEQIYECP
+271 EGEEQVYECP

-303 YNITVKATNKMGS
+303 YNITVRATNEMGS
-316 NISDPHYVDVT
+316 NVSDPHYVDVT

-352 VLTWFPPPLADVRS
+352 VLTWSPPPLADVRS

-385 ETIFV
+385 EVSTLNSSSFFKSTCVIYNFLLRLLV
-390 GQQTQYKM
+390 SQM
-398 FSLNPGKKYI
+398 LLCVSLNNAD
-408 VQIHCKPDHH
+408 CFL
-418 GSWSEWSS
+418 
-426 EKYIQIPS
+426 

-440 MIVWIIVGVLSSFI
+440 MVVWIVVGVLSSLI

-489 LETGKS
+489 LERGKS
-495 EELLSALDCHGF
+495 EELLSALGCHGF

-527 DQQLMQSHNNGH
+527 DQQLMPSHDNGH
-539 PSKNTQM
+539 PSKTAKM
-546 TSKETD
+546 IPKETD

-566 SEKCRESRTLPS
+566 SEKCRESHALPS
-578 KLPAQDVRDVHENN
+578 TLQTQDIRDVQENKG
-592 AGKRGWET
+592 GKRSWEA
-600 QCMASSEEKA
+600 QCITSEQKT
-610 LPFNTAGTKS
+610 LLFNNESTKS
-620 STWPAAQLPNIHP
+620 STWPAAQLPNTQ
-633 SIFAYHSTV
+633 SLMFAYHSIV

-653 VSVAPVL
+653 VSSAAVL
-660 EGNEEKHQSQYFT
+660 VGNEEQHQSQYPI
-673 TETLCEENLEKQRE
+673 TETVHDNMGKQRQMENL
-687 MENMHSKNDQST
+687 HSKTDQT
-699 IQVKQ
+699 TLQVKQ
-704 NRLNE
+704 NRPDD
-709 KSSFL
+709 KSPFL
-714 NAKLMDYVEVH
+714 NPELMDYVEVH

-733 AVLLKH
+733 AVLLKS
-739 KENSGKI
+739 KENSGKT
-746 EKYTVPGTSKE
+746 EKYTVPGTTKE

-772 MPESR
+772 MPDSR
-777 AQHTP
+777 ILHTS
-782 VSQEPAKETSQNLQQ
+782 VSQEPAREMSQNLQQ
-797 GQVEKNMSYCLTAP
+797 GQAEKNTSYSLTVP
-811 NECKREASGSEYMD
+811 SECKRDTSGSEYMD
-825 PSSFMPAFK
+825 PSSFMPSFK